1 MVRNNPNKRVDADYE
16 EKPTAK
22 LSIPNWTPVED
33 VVRARPG
40 GPYRA
45 AVCPGGSRLLGLDRA
60 GPCVTRGCM
69 TALSLAQAAYLA
81 TMAANNAMQSSSK
94 ECRDKIAKQRYP
106 IILKELTNIGGPCQ
120 WDARNSSWTIEKSME
135 FRPKESDIRRR
146 GAEHVLPAV
155 RNRVGPVCARVIG
168 CTPPG
173 WPSGKNMEA
182 MEEDLLDALY
192 QEALPN
198 IQNQLKK
205 KVVAK
210 AAAVKTEPGVDPQ
223 SARGAYA
230 MHGSTGFDKTTTT
243 TPAEGEA
250 VADSLGGAALP
261 TAPEATAVAPAEA
274 ETADPADAADAADAT
289 EAAEAAG
296 WRAPDTRPKK
306 WVPLGWLTWKI
317 CGPWGANAK
326 YANSIALNPAAP
338 ADGGLSRKHQR
349 ERQQKGGEGG
359 AEEGVDG
366 ADGGTAPAGQ
376 EGASASTK
384 PGKKP
389 RSGKGADDAPPQ
401 GGFNGPPADEGSLN
415 AYLKKCEE
423 ADAES
428 MAQFGKLLAVIQHRG
443 DVDNLKA
450 RMELAREEDA
460 NGQEYKTLRGQLREL
475 LGKGPPAVPAPTTGM
490 PPAPAAPPHPAS
502 EPAAAAAQ
510 AAAASSSNN

>member
-1 MVRNNPNKRVDADYE
+1 MQPQDAIPKTFPQDWPCLGGKTNLDAGKPTPKTASRVGVAPSRPQDRAVLGSATGRPQDCMVRNNPNKRVDADYE

-45 AVCPGGSRLLGLDRA
+45 AVSPGGSRLLGLDRA

-182 MEEDLLDALY
+182 MQEELLDALY

-198 IQNQLKK
+198 IQAQLKK
-205 KVVAK
+205 QVDAK
-210 AAAVKTEPGVDPQ
+210 AAAVKTEPGVDPH
-223 SARGAYA
+223 SARGAWAMPYA
-230 MHGSTGFDKTTTT
+230 R
-243 TPAEGEA
+243 
-250 VADSLGGAALP
+250 L
-261 TAPEATAVAPAEA
+261 
-274 ETADPADAADAADAT
+274 
-289 EAAEAAG
+289 
-296 WRAPDTRPKK
+296 
-306 WVPLGWLTWKI
+306 
-317 CGPWGANAK
+317 
-326 YANSIALNPAAP
+326 
-338 ADGGLSRKHQR
+338 
-349 ERQQKGGEGG
+349 
-359 AEEGVDG
+359 
-366 ADGGTAPAGQ
+366 
-376 EGASASTK
+376 
-384 PGKKP
+384 
-389 RSGKGADDAPPQ
+389 
-401 GGFNGPPADEGSLN
+401 
-415 AYLKKCEE
+415 
-423 ADAES
+423 
-428 MAQFGKLLAVIQHRG
+428 
-443 DVDNLKA
+443 
-450 RMELAREEDA
+450 
-460 NGQEYKTLRGQLREL
+460 
-475 LGKGPPAVPAPTTGM
+475 
-490 PPAPAAPPHPAS
+490 
-502 EPAAAAAQ
+502 
-510 AAAASSSNN
+510 